1 MGNIQSISY
10 FLPELMVIAT
20 VVVALIADLVYSD
33 RNSYKVGYLV
43 IAGLVV
49 ASFTLWLSLPEETTP
64 IFLNTIVVDPFSR
77 IFKFVFLLA
86 TFIVVLM
93 SMNSDELKGVRT
105 GEYYTLMA
113 AMVLGM
119 SLMASSVDLIM
130 VYLSIEVVSIISF
143 ILAGYLRTQVRSNEA
158 ALKYVIYGAFSSGL
172 MLYGLSLLYGLT
184 GTTKLFE
191 LSRSISSLGPGS
203 NLTLTVST
211 ILMLAGFGYK
221 VAIVPFHFWTPDVY
235 EGAPTPVT
243 AYLSVAPKAAGFALL
258 IRFFNTLF
266 GTGQPLNS
274 PAWQAMEGVPWQNI
288 LMVLAAVTM
297 TVGNLVAIQQKNIKR
312 LLAYSSIAHAG
323 YILMGVPVL
332 SQEGVYAIVFYIIVY
347 LFMQLGAF
355 FLAIVVSNR
364 YGTETIEEYSGIGWK
379 SPYLGFFMAVFMFSL
394 TGIPPT
400 AGFIGKM
407 YLFAALINGGS
418 QFYWLAIIGVLNSV
432 ISLYYYM
439 RVVKVMYFQG
449 EREKDLYV
457 PDGMSAVIV
466 LAMAIPSIYFGIR
479 WSFLADWVNSSLK
492 FFIAGF

>member
-10 FLPELMVIAT
+10 FFPELVLTAT

-43 IAGLVV
+43 IAGLAI
-49 ASFTLWLSLPEETTP
+49 ASLALWLSPPDETTP

-86 TFIVVLM
+86 TFFVILM
-93 SMNSDELKGVRT
+93 SINSDELKSVRT

-113 AMVLGM
+113 VMVLGM

-130 VYLSIEVVSIISF
+130 VYLSIEVVSIVSF
-143 ILAGYLRTQVRSNEA
+143 ILAGYLRAQVRSNEA

-191 LSRSISSLGPGS
+191 LSGSISSLGPGS
-203 NLTLTVST
+203 NLTLTVAT
-211 ILMLAGFGYK
+211 ILIMAGFGYK
-221 VAIVPFHFWTPDVY
+221 VAMVPFHFWTPDVY

-274 PAWQAMEGVPWQNI
+274 PVWQAMEGVPWQDVI
-288 LMVLAAVTM
+288 MVLAAVTM
-297 TVGNLVAIQQKNIKR
+297 TVGNLVAIQQQNIKR

-332 SQEGVYAIVFYIIVY
+332 SQDGVYAIIFYIIVY

-355 FLAIVVSNR
+355 FLAIVVSNK
-364 YGTETIEEYSGIGWK
+364 YGTEAIEEYSGIGWK

-449 EREKDLYV
+449 ERAKDLYV
-457 PDGMSAVIV
+457 PGGMSMAIL
-466 LAMAIPSIYFGIR
+466 LATGIPSIFFGIR
-479 WSFLADWVNSSLK
+479 WSFLADWVSSSLK
-492 FFIAGF
+492 FFVSGF

>member
-10 FLPELMVIAT
+10 FIPELVVIAT
-20 VVVALIADLVYSD
+20 LVVAIIADLIYSD
-33 RNSYKVGYLV
+33 KNSYKVGYLV
-43 IAGLVV
+43 ITGLVM
-49 ASFTLWLSLPEETTP
+49 ASLVLWLSPPEETTP

-77 IFKFVFLLA
+77 IFKFVFYLA
-86 TFIVVLM
+86 TLIVVLM
-93 SMNSDELKGVRT
+93 SINSDELKSVRT

-113 AMVLGM
+113 VMVFGM

-130 VYLSIEVVSIISF
+130 VYLSIEVVSIVSF
-143 ILAGYLRTQVRSNEA
+143 ILAGYLRAQTRSNEA

-191 LSRSISSLGPGS
+191 LSGVILNLGPGS
-203 NLTLTVST
+203 NLTLTVAT
-211 ILMLAGFGYK
+211 ILIMAGFGYK
-221 VAIVPFHFWTPDVY
+221 VSMVPFHFWTPDVY

-274 PAWQAMEGVPWQNI
+274 PAWQAIEGVPWQDVI
-288 LMVLAAVTM
+288 MVLAAVTM
-297 TVGNLVAIQQKNIKR
+297 TVGNLVAIQQQNIKR

-332 SQEGVYAIVFYIIVY
+332 SQDGVYAIIFYIIVY

-355 FLAIVVSNR
+355 FLAIVVSNK
-364 YGTETIEEYSGIGWK
+364 YGTEAIEEYSGIGWK

-457 PDGMSAVIV
+457 PGGMS
-466 LAMAIPSIYFGIR
+466 MAILFATGIPSIFFGIR
-479 WSFLADWVNSSLK
+479 WSFLSDWVSSSLK
-492 FFIAGF
+492 FFVAGF